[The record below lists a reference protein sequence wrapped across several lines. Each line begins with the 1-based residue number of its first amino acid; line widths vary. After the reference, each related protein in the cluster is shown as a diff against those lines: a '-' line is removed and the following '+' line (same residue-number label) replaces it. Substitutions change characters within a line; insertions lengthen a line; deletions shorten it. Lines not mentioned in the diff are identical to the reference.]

1 MNVMNRVGNCPPD
14 QTQALKEDPTLGKFF
29 GFLACTTV
37 VAASIWLAQY
47 GRSDKKLAAGEDTY
61 GQRQVDVATL
71 RREAG
76 AYRRSVGPFYEPE
89 PTDDLTT
96 ARNFMRLAHSA
107 ADRGDLA
114 TARRMAHTAA
124 RFNVRW
130 EPRDETPRELLRKLN
145 SIRAPRGRMDDSA
158 DPYGYRNGETSGR
171 DYRPS
176 TRMAYTGRRTAF
188 RAQSP
193 DGPFA
198 TLPTSGR
205 MDGSENHGADNRQ
218 NADAAD
224 DPAQYSPA
232 KQQAL
237 ELLRSAKELLQE
249 RRYADARLKALQAK
263 KMDVRWNIFEEKPDN
278 ILARI
283 ELASQTTTFTPDS
296 RSTAGG
302 AKLDV
307 NTIREADRRN
317 AQRWLSEARKDVRL
331 GQLDDAKAKVA
342 KVKQLELT
350 YGPTDDTPEL
360 VLEEIHKIEAA
371 KSQFG
376 TQKPA
381 APSTAGPVPMT
392 KDQLLARQLLQDARA
407 AMRAAHYAEAR
418 RKVAEAQALSVP
430 YGPFDLQPEVVL
442 EEIDQASGNSRVAK
456 TSARQ
461 PQGGRPFATV
471 GEPGDVE
478 VIAPSGLS
486 AAAYMQQGVAH
497 MRKNDNEAAYRAFLQ
512 ADRLSDQLSR
522 LQRRNLDELIRST
535 SPRHAGNVMTVGGT
549 GKGPNGIA
557 GPARLSA
564 LQKLD
569 QQQRIKYEQM
579 RNETLN
585 AIFKAERL
593 QKRDPKKAVEIIDR
607 AMGAVETARLPKA
620 AAATL
625 LKQLRN
631 SRGQIDSYLKTRA
644 PLIAQEEENRRIK
657 DDVNREIKYQI
668 NVDQKFARLVEEFN
682 KLYKQR
688 RYAEAEV
695 IAKQA
700 RELNRDNPVSEVLYW
715 KAKFARRID
724 SNEKLIAA
732 KEEGFWG
739 ALDEVEHS
747 AIPFHG
753 SPMQFPKNWAEINK
767 RRKGKYG
774 PDNRVRTEEE
784 KRIERSL
791 SRQISLHFH
800 RSKLAEVVKHIAT
813 TADIN
818 VVLDNLGLE
827 DEAVSTDTPVTIDV
841 DGIMLKSA
849 LNLILKPLN
858 LDYTIEDEVLKI
870 TSKMRQ
876 QGRLQV
882 RAYPVADLVVPIP
895 NFSSESGVL
904 GPNGTSMK
912 NMGMQSVPSG
922 IGGYQQSAG
931 GHFQVND
938 PMAGGNGGRIGGNG
952 GLDVNVNGSR
962 SAIDFDTLTELIT
975 QTIEPESWQEIGGP
989 GTVRSFESTL
999 SLVIRQTQKVHD
1011 EIAELLDQLRR
1022 LQDLQVTIEVRFIV
1036 VSERFFERIG
1046 IDFDFDVQDN
1056 VGPKRDPAGLGFGV
1070 ITGPSQAQ
1078 GQQQQQQGQQQQQQQ
1093 QGGGN
1098 FFNPPPPRNLPDLD
1112 KYPKNGTIVGLSAPD
1127 TFTGDLDVQFRQGS
1141 FDIGVPDFGNFN
1153 PDAGIQFGMAILSDI
1168 EAFFFVQAAQGD
1180 ERSNLMFAPKVTLF
1194 NGQRAFVTD
1203 SVQRPFVT
1211 SLIPT
1216 VGFFSVGFTPQI
1228 TTLSEGVSLTVQAVV
1243 SADRRFV
1250 RLSVFPRFTN
1260 ITDVF
1265 TFSFL
1270 SGGGGIQGGGIGGQG
1285 VGGGVGGLLGQGGFG
1300 GFGGQLGGL
1309 GGGGGIG
1316 GGGIGGGGGL
1326 GGIGGLGGFSVD
1338 DTPGGNPMI
1347 GFGGIG
1353 GGHMSRNLLRLSL
1366 PQQIGGIGGLGG
1378 GGFGGGVGGLGGGGI
1393 GGNIQGIGG
1402 QQGIGGNTGG
1412 QAGAGQNIT
1421 VQQPVQEVV
1430 LVQTVVSVPDGGTVL
1445 LGGVKRLKEGRN
1457 MAGVPIL
1464 NKIPYI
1470 SRLFKNTGVGRE
1482 TESLMLMV
1490 TPRIIIQEE
1499 EEELLGI
1506 PL

>member
-1 MNVMNRVGNCPPD
+1 MNVMNRVGNSPPD

-37 VAASIWLAQY
+37 VAASVWMAHY
-47 GRSDKKLAAGEDTY
+47 GRSESKLAAGEETY
-61 GQRQVDVATL
+61 GQQPVDDSQL

-76 AYRRSVGPFYEPE
+76 AYRRSVGPYYEPE
-89 PTDDLTT
+89 ATDDLPT
-96 ARNFMRLAHSA
+96 ARNFLRFANRA

-114 TARRMAHTAA
+114 TARRLAETAA

-130 EPRDETPRELLRKLN
+130 DAGEETPARFLRKLD
-145 SIRAPRGRMDDSA
+145 SIRVPRGRMDDTV
-158 DPYGYRNGETSGR
+158 DPYGHRYGQTAGRDDRPSSRTALRGQSPESPFAAIATSGK
-171 DYRPS
+171 S
-176 TRMAYTGRRTAF
+176 GI
-188 RAQSP
+188 AQAGHAVPAGDDDIAKYSP
-193 DGPFA
+193 DKRQA
-198 TLPTSGR
+198 VELVQEA
-205 MDGSENHGADNRQ
+205 MD
-218 NADAAD
+218 
-224 DPAQYSPA
+224 
-232 KQQAL
+232 
-237 ELLRSAKELLQE
+237 LLKE

-263 KMDVRWNIFEEKPDN
+263 KMNVRWYQFETTPEFV
-278 ILARI
+278 LARI
-283 ELASQTTTFTPDS
+283 ETQSQTMTFTPD
-296 RSTAGG
+296 RAKVAGG
-302 AKLDV
+302 AKMDV
-307 NTIREADRRN
+307 DSIREADRRN
-317 AQRWLSEARKDVRL
+317 AQRWLSEARKDIRL

-350 YGPTDDTPEL
+350 YDRTDDTPEL
-360 VLEEIHKIEAA
+360 VLDEVRKIEAA
-371 KSQFG
+371 KSQFATG
-376 TQKPA
+376 KPA
-381 APSTAGPVPMT
+381 PPTPSTAGPIPLT
-392 KDQLLARQLLQDARA
+392 KDQLLARQLLLDAQA
-407 AMRAAHYAEAR
+407 AAKAGNYAEAR
-418 RKVAEAQALSVP
+418 RKVAEAETLSVP
-430 YGPFDLQPEVVL
+430 YGPFQLQPDVVL
-442 EEIDQASGNSRVAK
+442 EDIDRLSGVSRVAK
-456 TSARQ
+456 TAPKQ
-461 PQGGRPFATV
+461 PAGGNPFAT
-471 GEPGDVE
+471 GEPADVE
-478 VIAPSGLS
+478 VITPSRLS

-497 MRKNDNEAAYRAFLQ
+497 MRKNDNEAAHQAFLQ
-512 ADRLSDQLSR
+512 ADRLSDQLSP

-535 SPRHAGNVMTVGGT
+535 SPRRAGNVTQVGGT

-557 GPARLSA
+557 GPSKLSP

-569 QQQRIKYEQM
+569 RKQRIKYEQM

-607 AMGAVETARLPKA
+607 AMGAVETSDLPKA
-620 AAATL
+620 AAGTL

-631 SRGQIDSYLKTRA
+631 SRSQIDSYLKTRA
-644 PLIAQEEENRRIK
+644 PLIAQDEANRQIK
-657 DDVNREIKYQI
+657 AEINRDIKHQI
-668 NVDQKFARLVEEFN
+668 NVDQQFAKLVEEFN
-682 KLYKQR
+682 KLFKQR
-688 RYAEAEV
+688 RYAEAEIV
-695 IAKQA
+695 AKQA
-700 RELNRDNPVSEVLYW
+700 RELNRENPIAETLFW
-715 KAKFARRID
+715 KSRYARRIA
-724 SNEKLIAA
+724 SNQELVLD
-732 KEEGFWG
+732 KEG
-739 ALDEVEHS
+739 AWWEAMDEVEQ
-747 AIPFHG
+747 AAKPFHG
-753 SPMQFPKNWAEINK
+753 NPMQFPKDWK
-767 RRKGKYG
+767 KLSDRRKGKYG
-774 PDNRVRTEEE
+774 ADNRVRTEEE

-800 RSKLAEVVKHIAT
+800 GSKLAEVVKHIAT

-876 QGRLQV
+876 QGQLHIRT
-882 RAYPVADLVVPIP
+882 YPVADLVVPIP
-895 NFSSESGVL
+895 NFTMDSGVL
-904 GPNGTSMK
+904 GAGGQTRK
-912 NMGMQSVPSG
+912 NLGMQSVPSG
-922 IGGYQQSAG
+922 IGGYQHGSG
-931 GHFQVND
+931 GQFQVND
-938 PMAGGNGGRIGGNG
+938 PMGGNGGRIGNG
-952 GLDVNVNGSR
+952 GLEASVSGSR
-962 SAIDFDTLTELIT
+962 SALDFDTLTELIT
-975 QTIEPESWQEIGGP
+975 QTVEPESWQEIGGS
-989 GTVRSFESTL
+989 GTVRSFETTL

-1011 EIAELLDQLRR
+1011 EIADLLSQLRR

-1056 VGPKRDPAGLGFGV
+1056 VGPKRDPAGVGFGT
-1070 ITGPSQAQ
+1070 ITSLSPPA
-1078 GQQQQQQGQQQQQQQ
+1078 QQQQQQGQQQQGQQQQGQQQQ
-1093 QGGGN
+1093 QGGGGGI
-1098 FFNPPPPRNLPDLD
+1098 FFNPPPTRNLPDLD
-1112 KYPKNGTIVGLSAPD
+1112 KYRGSGSIVGLSAPD
-1127 TFTGDLDVQFRQGS
+1127 SFTGDLDVQFRQGS

-1153 PDAGIQFGMAILSDI
+1153 PDAGIQFGLAILSDI
-1168 EAFFFVQAAQGD
+1168 EAFFFIQAAQGD
-1180 ERSNLMFAPKVTLF
+1180 ERSNLLFAPKVTLF
-1194 NGQRAFVTD
+1194 NGQIATVAD
-1203 SVQRPFVT
+1203 NVVRPFVT

-1228 TTLSEGVSLTVQAVV
+1228 TPLTEGVTMTVQAVV

-1250 RLSVFPRFTN
+1250 RLAVAPFFTN

-1270 SGGGGIQGGGIGGQG
+1270 SGGGGIQGGVQGQGQQGVAGGIG
-1285 VGGGVGGLLGQGGFG
+1285 
-1300 GFGGQLGGL
+1300 GGL
-1309 GGGGGIG
+1309 GGGGLGGFGGGLG
-1316 GGGIGGGGGL
+1316 GGGIGGIGGLGGL
-1326 GGIGGLGGFSVD
+1326 GGIGGAGGFSVD

-1353 GGHMSRNLLRLSL
+1353 GGHMSRSLLRLSL
-1366 PQQIGGIGGLGG
+1366 PQQIGGGL
-1378 GGFGGGVGGLGGGGI
+1378 GGFGG
-1393 GGNIQGIGG
+1393 QGG
-1402 QQGIGGNTGG
+1402 QGLQGQQQQGVQQQG

-1430 LVQTVVSVPDGGTVL
+1430 SVSTVVSVPDGGTVL
-1445 LGGVKRLKEGRN
+1445 LGGIKRLKEGRN